1 VTDEEI
7 NAAIDVMRQ
16 RARRIE
22 DSQQHSLWDLI
33 KDCEALLSRDG
44 EALANRT
51 AIEAAVEHELK
62 IG

>member
-16 RARRIE
+16 RARRIGP
-22 DSQQHSLWDLI
+22 QHSLWDLI